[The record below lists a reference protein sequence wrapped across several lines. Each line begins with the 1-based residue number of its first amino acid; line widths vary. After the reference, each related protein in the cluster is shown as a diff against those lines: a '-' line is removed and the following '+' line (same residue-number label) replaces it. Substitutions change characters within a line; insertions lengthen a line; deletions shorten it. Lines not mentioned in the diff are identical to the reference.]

1 MLLCA
6 STAQKRGGSACA
18 TPFILKVVPSRAEQ
32 THLAVLRTP
41 IEKNGESPT
50 CTATSPLLCHR
61 GDKGAPVLKIGA
73 LLAYPVDMPFMS
85 EQGIPLFYA
94 INKKKLE
101 NTSICL
107 NSTYFAVL
115 QGAGFSYTGIFCVQY
130 FSDFKICIFMINIS
144 IFYNVR
150 TILYYQPC
158 NVHCNIK

>member
-1 MLLCA
+1 MRVPVLLCA

-18 TPFILKVVPSRAEQ
+18 TPFILKVAPSRAEQ

-61 GDKGAPVLKIGA
+61 GDKGA

-85 EQGIPLFYA
+85 EQGIPLFLGQ
-94 INKKKLE
+94 KKKLE
-101 NTSICL
+101 NTRICL